1 MITLGNVKLFYDG
14 LRIHFGEPRIPKDT
28 KLDDFIANFIQ
39 DLAGFSDRVYD
50 LAAQKLR
57 TDPDATRSFPINGII
72 LRACREVSQ
81 HLAAEVQPPSRN
93 DKNPEWSK
101 EAYAEANQLI
111 CSEIGRRAA
120 AEGWIIGLWDF
131 CRENRRWPNN
141 FEAKRVMDK
150 SLSTWRELQFIEDDE
165 ATLSNPKQLIKS
177 FKRQRAHL
185 SQIARG
191 RIAA

>member
-1 MITLGNVKLFYDG
+1 MSGDVNLF
-14 LRIHFGEPRIPKDT
+14 LSKVRAHFGDPRLAEGVEEKDFYA
-28 KLDDFIANFIQ
+28 DFIRELSYYS
-39 DLAGFSDRVYD
+39 DRCLTLAGQKLVASREKRIFPT
-50 LAAQKLR
+50 LAAC
-57 TDPDATRSFPINGII
+57 IG
-72 LRACREVSQ
+72 ACREVSMQ
-81 HLAAEVQPPSRN
+81 LAAEGPVQPRK
-93 DKNPEWSK
+93 DRNPEWSK
-101 EAYAEANQLI
+101 EAYAEANRLI